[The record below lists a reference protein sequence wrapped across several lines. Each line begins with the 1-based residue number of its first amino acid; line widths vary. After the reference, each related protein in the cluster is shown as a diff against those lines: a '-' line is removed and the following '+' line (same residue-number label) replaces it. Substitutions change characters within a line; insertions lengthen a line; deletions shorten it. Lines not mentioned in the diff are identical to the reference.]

1 MGEVQKYI
9 WLNNVHLPI
18 DGNVQWDK
26 ITPFPQ
32 QLMTSAPG
40 VADYTPTSKQVW
52 TKLKGGMGIEKWT
65 PEDNDR
71 YAEASG
77 VDASINMQSL
87 APLVTTLGTFGA
99 EPVKLIKFE
108 GKIWAIGNNQ
118 ISYWTGSSWTSVKT
132 DFPNVTDAVVFYGSI

>member
-1 MGEVQKYI
+1 MAEIQKYV
-9 WLNNVHLPI
+9 WL
-18 DGNVQWDK
+18 GNFHYPVEGNIVWDK

-32 QLMTSAPG
+32 QLMTAAPG
-40 VADYTPTSKQVW
+40 VSDYTPTSKQVW

-71 YAEASG
+71 YPEASG

-99 EPVKLIKFE
+99 EPVKLIKYAD
-108 GKIWAIGNNQ
+108 KIWAIGNNA
-118 ISYWTGSSWTSVKT
+118 ISYWNGSSWTSVKT
-132 DFPNVTDAVVFYGSI
+132 NLPNPTDAITYYGVS